1 MLLHDGKIDDNSP
14 YIFLLFNII
23 FVIVYFINRTSTPIG
38 KKEKEEKN
46 VALDCIIDVTAAIK
60 CIGKGQTIHNM
71 KFALFICSFCLF
83 GMVVAGIQHVLMMDD
98 PLSKWEIIHRNYT
111 IYCTRVQC
119 LTTIV
124 IMLIIVLFG
133 T

>member
-1 MLLHDGKIDDNSP
+1 MMVKIDDNSP
-14 YIFLLFNII
+14 HFFIIQHHFCHCIFHQPNI
-23 FVIVYFINRTSTPIG
+23 NSDRE
-38 KKEKEEKN
+38 KEKEEKN

-60 CIGKGQTIHNM
+60 CIGRGQTIYNT

-119 LTTIV
+119 HTTIV
-124 IMLIIVLFG
+124 IMLIIGLFG

>member
-1 MLLHDGKIDDNSP
+1 MMVKIDDNSP

-23 FVIVYFINRTSTPIG
+23 FVIVYFINRTLTLIG

-60 CIGKGQTIHNM
+60 CIGRGQTIYNT

-124 IMLIIVLFG
+124 IMLIIGLFG